1 MPLAVEARLSPTIFR
16 RLSSPPYRVLSDM
29 DAQMAG
35 GTRSAVSTVQEKSL
49 MRHTPLGQVRQIVGR
64 IICGLVLA
72 AVLVGVTGT
81 GCDQDARA
89 SFREAAVGP
98 IGDGVR
104 TAMNGVLDG
113 VIAAIT
119 NAGDSSSSSSS
130 SSSSKTT
137 GT

>member
-1 MPLAVEARLSPTIFR
+1 MPLVVDARLPATIFR
-16 RLSSPPYRVLSDM
+16 RPPSSPDRVPSDM
-29 DAQMAG
+29 DAQLAG
-35 GTRSAVSTVQEKSL
+35 GTRLAVSTVQEKSL
-49 MRHTPLGQVRQIVGR
+49 MRHTTLGQVRQIVGR
-64 IICGLVLA
+64 AICGLVLA

-81 GCDQDARA
+81 GCDQSARA

-104 TAMNGVLDG
+104 SAMNGVLDG

-119 NAGDSSSSSSS
+119 NAGDSSSSSSTS
-130 SSSSKTT
+130 SASKTT